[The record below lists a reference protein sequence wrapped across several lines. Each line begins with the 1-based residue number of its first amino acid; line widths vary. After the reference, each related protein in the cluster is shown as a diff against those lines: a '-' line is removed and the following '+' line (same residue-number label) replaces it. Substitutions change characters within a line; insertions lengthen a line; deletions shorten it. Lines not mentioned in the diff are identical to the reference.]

1 MLYPNPSISLML
13 PVLGG
18 FQEQS
23 SGLHQKLCKMMSLW
37 CPLSHACDF
46 ADVRRSGLQQ
56 RQNLKTIK
64 TYLGERRK
72 LKCVKNEP
80 ASPWSRFGR
89 GGTWAL
95 LSISV
100 GFFLFW
106 SGHSRR
112 FFSIKFAFT
121 PLPPHKKRKEK
132 KKEVQRWWSWKRGRV
147 TSLMSPPMLVPLCFC
162 HI

>member
-89 GGTWAL
+89 GGDVGLTVHFCGIFFYFEADTLASSSQSSL
-95 LSISV
+95 LLLPS
-100 GFFLFW
+100 
-106 SGHSRR
+106 
-112 FFSIKFAFT
+112 
-121 PLPPHKKRKEK
+121 PLTKKEKKRKK
-132 KKEVQRWWSWKRGRV
+132 KYKDGDHENEDV
-147 TSLMSPPMLVPLCFC
+147 
-162 HI
+162 